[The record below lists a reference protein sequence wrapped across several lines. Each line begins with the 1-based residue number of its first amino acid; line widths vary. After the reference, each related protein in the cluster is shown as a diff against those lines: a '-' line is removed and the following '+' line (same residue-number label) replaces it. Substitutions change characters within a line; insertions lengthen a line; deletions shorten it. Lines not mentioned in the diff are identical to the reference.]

1 MTVDELLD
9 YLRAHAVE
17 IVETVKAGKYKP
29 QPVRRVMIPK
39 EEKGKFRP
47 LGIPTAVDRVIQQAI
62 AQKLSD
68 EYEPVFS
75 LHSHGFRPCR
85 SCRTAIDEALDIAN
99 QGYVWV
105 VDLDLSKFF
114 DTVNHSKLLQ
124 LLSDKLKDGR
134 VVSLIHKILRA
145 PIQEGDKITPCEIGT
160 PQGGPVSP
168 VLANIMLNELDHE
181 SNAEA
186 PFRSVRRRHDDL
198 LQEQEGGGADSQTP
212 QALRGGKAVSETQ
225 RTGMTDPNL
234 KFLGF
239 GFWQSRGI
247 VKARPHQKSKAKC
260 RQRLK
265 AITSRSR
272 GRSLEAYRKELKAFV
287 CGWVNYFAES
297 SMAIFVRSTDEW
309 LRRRIRQI
317 YWKQWKKVRTK
328 FAALRKLGLDDKVA
342 WEWANTRKSY
352 WHTANSWILSPS
364 LTNGRLRELG
374 WTCLGDVY
382 K

>member
-1 MTVDELLD
+1 MVTLEAILERNNLNRAYKQVKANRGGPGVDGMTVDELLD

-17 IVETVKAGKYKP
+17 MVETVKAGKYKP

-145 PIQEGDKITPCEIGT
+145 PIQKGECQDFCVW
-160 PQGGPVSP
+160 GGY
-168 VLANIMLNELDHE
+168 
-181 SNAEA
+181 
-186 PFRSVRRRHDDL
+186 
-198 LQEQEGGGADSQTP
+198 
-212 QALRGGKAVSETQ
+212 
-225 RTGMTDPNL
+225 
-234 KFLGF
+234 
-239 GFWQSRGI
+239 SRGSPTRLPF
-247 VKARPHQKSKAKC
+247 VFEMQYARPDAIAGAKVEGPA
-260 RQRLK
+260 RSAGGSSLAP
-265 AITSRSR
+265 AIARR
-272 GRSLEAYRKELKAFV
+272 EAA
-287 CGWVNYFAES
+287 G
-297 SMAIFVRSTDEW
+297 
-309 LRRRIRQI
+309 
-317 YWKQWKKVRTK
+317 
-328 FAALRKLGLDDKVA
+328 ALA
-342 WEWANTRKSY
+342 
-352 WHTANSWILSPS
+352 
-364 LTNGRLRELG
+364 RE
-374 WTCLGDVY
+374 V
-382 K
+382 

>member
-1 MTVDELLD
+1 
-9 YLRAHAVE
+9 
-17 IVETVKAGKYKP
+17 
-29 QPVRRVMIPK
+29 MIPK

-62 AQKLSD
+62 AQKLSE

-75 LHSHGFRPCR
+75 IHSHGFRPNR
-85 SCRTAIDEALDIAN
+85 SCHTAIAEALEIAN

-124 LLSDKLKDGR
+124 LLSDKLGDGR
-134 VVSLIHKILRA
+134 VISLIHKILRA

-181 SNAEA
+181 LERRGHRFVRYADDMMVFCKSRKAAERTLA
-186 PFRSVRRRHDDL
+186 HLKPFIEGKL
-198 LQEQEGGGADSQTP
+198 FLKLNEQKTKIC
-212 QALRGGKAVSETQ
+212 RI
-225 RTGMTDPNL
+225 TDPEL

-239 GFWQSRGI
+239 GFWASSGV
-247 VKARPHQKSKAKC
+247 VKARPHQKSKSKC
-260 RQRLK
+260 KQRLK
-265 AITSRSR
+265 DLTSRSR
-272 GRSLEAYRKELKAFV
+272 GQSLDTFRRELRAFV
-287 CGWVNYFAES
+287 RGWVNYFKDS
-297 SMAIFVRSTDEW
+297 SMKIFVKETDEW

-317 YWKQWKKVRTK
+317 YWKQWKRVRTK
-328 FAALRKLGLDDKVA
+328 FAALRKLGESESKA
-342 WEWANTRKSY
+342 REWANTRKSY
-352 WHTANSWILSPS
+352 WRTANSWILATT
-364 LTNGRLRELG
+364 LTNAVLRELG

-382 K
+382 